1 MGNDVTVIGTVTIFV
16 CLF

>member
-1 MGNDVTVIGTVTIFV
+1 MGNDVTVIGTVTIFG